1 MIDRHRPRLFT
12 GKQPPGNSLAGIA
25 RGRALSLFRQDM
37 VHPTSQILRA
47 FDKFYAGFAVRRAR
61 QHMRNDRVLMVG
73 GAIARQ
79 RGCRGNET
87 IPRGVRPACQ
97 GHARLHRQRRV
108 FLGQVY
114 LAQDEIAA
122 LEAETGRHI
131 EIGQQEAVAE
141 CVAAIF
147 GVEERGIGEQVR
159 CGRSLPVCAIDRH
172 QRLIEIH
179 ETDLV
184 GG

>member
-1 MIDRHRPRLFT
+1 
-12 GKQPPGNSLAGIA
+12 
-25 RGRALSLFRQDM
+25 M
-37 VHPTSQILRA
+37 VA
-47 FDKFYAGFAVRRAR
+47 
-61 QHMRNDRVLMVG
+61 
-73 GAIARQ
+73 GAIARE

-87 IPRGVRPACQ
+87 TLRGVRPACQ
-97 GHARLHRQRRV
+97 GHARRHRQRRV
-108 FLGQVY
+108 ILGQAY
-114 LAQDEIAA
+114 LPQDEIAA
-122 LEAETGRHI
+122 LEAQAGRHI

-172 QRLIEIH
+172 QRHIEIH